1 MWTLLLLQIHTVPH
15 GAISNCHSEQELQA
29 CTPVVSLLHA
39 NWTSANIHSVCWPT
53 ASSDVQQGARA
64 ANIQAVWGDC
74 LLNILDLHAMHR
86 DQCVPIHLSMH
97 TVFMDQI
104 KEFPQCQIILAA
116 IPVPDAACTCG
127 ERVHCGYRRFNTSL
141 QIKVPQLLCLYC
153 VFRKSRYPHWWL
165 SVMFYA

>member
-1 MWTLLLLQIHTVPH
+1 MVPYQIAIQNKSSKRVPLLSLCFMQTGPVHIFTLCVDQ
-15 GAISNCHSEQELQA
+15 
-29 CTPVVSLLHA
+29 LHRLMSSRA
-39 NWTSANIHSVCWPT
+39 HVQPT
-53 ASSDVQQGARA
+53 YRLS
-64 ANIQAVWGDC
+64 GDR

-97 TVFMDQI
+97 TFFMDQI

-127 ERVHCGYRRFNTSL
+127 ERVHCGYQRFNTSL

-153 VFRKSRYPHWWL
+153 VFRKSRYPH
-165 SVMFYA
+165 